1 VFQFSGL
8 FLALPFLASS
18 GALVLFVPRAR
29 VAPRCAVRV
38 QRRVEDRR
46 AASLV
51 RQLPAT
57 AVGGALRSPERTSG
71 ASSPSRRT
79 AQQDDQPMRRRASR
93 LGPERCQVRQTGLW
107 RRSSTE
113 AGPEGASSCLSPG
126 REAAAHVGSKESAQL
141 TKSVQEH
148 SEQVSF
154 LIYSPHMSRLI
165 SCLG

>member
-1 VFQFSGL
+1 MRPGRQDLNVIFFTFRSCRPGRGHRPPGDWGIVL
-8 FLALPFLASS
+8 KFFETAIYFWNFNFFLNTKMKKIPCR
-18 GALVLFVPRAR
+18 GTR
-29 VAPRCAVRV
+29 
-38 QRRVEDRR
+38 
-46 AASLV
+46 
-51 RQLPAT
+51 
-57 AVGGALRSPERTSG
+57 
-71 ASSPSRRT
+71 PSRMT
-79 AQQDDQPMRRRASR
+79 SPMRRRASR
-93 LGPERCQVRQTGLW
+93 RSPKRCQVRQTGLW